1 MTQSLE
7 DYLEAIYLLC
17 LDKKVARIKDISEKM
32 AVSKPSVIQAIKELK
47 NADFLVQEPYGYIEL
62 TVKGTEKAKE
72 ILKKHNILK
81 EFLVKIIGVSL
92 ENAEKDACKIEHII
106 SDETF
111 SKIIKFMRKKDDKK
125 A

>member
-111 SKIIKFMRKKDDKK
+111 SKIIKFMRKKDEKK

>member
-32 AVSKPSVIQAIKELK
+32 SVSKPSVIQAIKELK

-81 EFLVKIIGVSL
+81 EFLVRIIGVSL

-111 SKIIKFMRKKDDKK
+111 SKIIRFMRKKDDKK
-125 A
+125 T

>member
-32 AVSKPSVIQAIKELK
+32 SVSKPSVIQAIKELK

-81 EFLVKIIGVSL
+81 EFLVKIIGVSS

-111 SKIIKFMRKKDDKK
+111 SKIIRFMRKKDDKK
-125 A
+125 T

>member
-81 EFLVKIIGVSL
+81 EFLALNK
-92 ENAEKDACKIEHII
+92 
-106 SDETF
+106 
-111 SKIIKFMRKKDDKK
+111 
-125 A
+125 

>member
-32 AVSKPSVIQAIKELK
+32 SVSKPSVIQAIKELK

-62 TVKGTEKAKE
+62 TIKGTEKAKE
-72 ILKKHNILK
+72 ILKKHNILR

-106 SDETF
+106 SEETF
-111 SKIIKFMRKKDDKK
+111 TKIIKFMRKRDDKK
-125 A
+125 T

>member
-32 AVSKPSVIQAIKELK
+32 SVSKPSVIQAIKELK

-62 TVKGTEKAKE
+62 TLKGTEKAKE

-81 EFLVKIIGVSL
+81 EFLVRIIGVSL

-111 SKIIKFMRKKDDKK
+111 SKIVRFMRKKDDKK
-125 A
+125 T

>member
-32 AVSKPSVIQAIKELK
+32 SVSKPSVIQAIKELK

>member
-7 DYLEAIYLLC
+7 DYLEAIYILC
-17 LDKKVARIKDISEKM
+17 LDKKVARIKDISEKL

-47 NADFLVQEPYGYIEL
+47 NENLLIQEPYGYIEL
-62 TVKGTEKAKE
+62 TSSGLEKAKQ

-81 EFLVKIIGVSL
+81 KFLEEILGVST

-106 SDETF
+106 SEETF
-111 SKIIKFMRKKDDKK
+111 TKIIKFMRKK
-125 A
+125 

>member
-1 MTQSLE
+1 MSL
-7 DYLEAIYLLC
+7 
-17 LDKKVARIKDISEKM
+17 
-32 AVSKPSVIQAIKELK
+32 
-47 NADFLVQEPYGYIEL
+47 
-62 TVKGTEKAKE
+62 
-72 ILKKHNILK
+72 